1 MKSKK
6 ESIPGFDEI
15 IFENRNKEYGAY
27 DLRKRYL
34 TTSGFSLLGVIAASI
49 AVVTI
54 LSFTVDNSSKPRP
67 YIEIFIPSMPDPN
80 LVDLDKIKPPEPEIL
95 KLKTFMPVNVE
106 PVIVEKLDSTDKGM
120 VANASLDSV
129 RNKPVDAIIE
139 PVVNPDPVIPQD
151 ESTPR
156 ITVEEMPV
164 FPGGDIALLKYI
176 ASTIK
181 YPEDAVTNGIQG
193 RVTIKFV
200 VASDGSVKNVTV
212 LGGIHPSLDEEAVR
226 VVSSLPKW
234 KPGKQNGKAV
244 PVFFSV
250 PVNFKLKFNQNN

>member
-49 AVVTI
+49 VVVII

-80 LVDLDKIKPPEPEIL
+80 LVDLDKIKPPEPVL
-95 KLKTFMPVNVE
+95 PKLNANVPANVE
-106 PVIVEKLDSTDKGM
+106 PIIVEKLDSTDIGM
-120 VANASLDSV
+120 AANASLDSV
-129 RNKPVDAIIE
+129 RNKPVDPIIE
-139 PVVNPDPVIPQD
+139 PVVNPDPVIPPD
-151 ESTPR
+151 ESLPR
-156 ITVEEMPV
+156 TIVEEMPT
-164 FPGGDIALLKYI
+164 FPGGDNALLKFI
-176 ASTIK
+176 ASKIR
-181 YPEDAVTNGIQG
+181 YPEDAAANGIQG
-193 RVTIKFV
+193 RVTVKFV
-200 VASDGSVKNVTV
+200 VASDGSVMNVIV

-226 VVSSLPKW
+226 VVSLLPKW

-250 PVNFKLKFNQNN
+250 PVNFKLKFNENN